1 MDQLAPPAD
10 GRIFEQ
16 HGATGAMARL
26 AARNF
31 VLSVLTLSFYR
42 FWGKTRVRRFLWE
55 NTTAWGEPL
64 EYTGT
69 GKELFIGFVVVL
81 VAVLLPL
88 IVVMAAIQMAAAAFP
103 PAALLGA
110 PVYLLVLF
118 LVGAGLYRAR
128 RYQMSRTVWRGIR
141 GGQDGSA
148 AVYGLTFVL
157 VTLASIVTVGW
168 AGPWGEMKLA
178 RYRLANTTFGDR
190 RFQCDATAGPVYNR
204 FAVVWLVGFA
214 AFMAIP
220 LLAAIREDAAPA
232 APLLPLAMV
241 AIVPLAIAVP
251 LAAYRAAVYR
261 QLAART
267 RFGGLSFAADIRT
280 WPLVRLVVG
289 NWLITALSLG
299 ILRPVAALRTF
310 RFASAALT
318 ARGTLDA
325 ARLAQGTAARPRTGE
340 GLIAVLD
347 GTGDF

>member
-10 GRIFEQ
+10 GRVFEQ

-31 VLSVLTLSFYR
+31 VLNVLTLSFYR

-69 GKELFIGFVVVL
+69 GKELFIGFLVVL
-81 VAVLLPL
+81 MVVLLPL
-88 IVVMAAIQMAAAAFP
+88 IVVMAAIQTAAATFP
-103 PAALLGA
+103 PAALLGV

-118 LVGAGLYRAR
+118 LIGAGLYRAH
-128 RYQMSRTVWRGIR
+128 RYRMSRTVWRGIR
-141 GGQDGSA
+141 GGLEGSA

-157 VTLASIVTVGW
+157 VALASVVTLGW

-178 RYRLANTTFGDR
+178 RYRLANTTFGAR
-190 RFQCDATAGPVYNR
+190 RFQCDAAAGPVYNR

-214 AFMAIP
+214 AFMAMPLVAVMGEDATSLVP
-220 LLAAIREDAAPA
+220 LLSAVVI
-232 APLLPLAMV
+232 V
-241 AIVPLAIAVP
+241 IVPLAIAIP

-261 QLAART
+261 QLAAGT
-267 RFGGLSFAADIRT
+267 RFGGLRFAADVRT
-280 WPLVRLVVG
+280 WPLIRLVVG

-299 ILRPVAALRTF
+299 VLRPVAALRTF
-310 RFASAALT
+310 RFAAAAIT
-318 ARGTLDA
+318 AQGTLDA
-325 ARLAQGTAARPRTGE
+325 ADLAQGTAARPRTGE

-347 GTGDF
+347 GAGDF